1 MSENKPQVAVVTGG
15 GSGIGEAVAKALA
28 EDGYSV
34 AILGRTE
41 EKLRHVA
48 EKLRS
53 FGDAAY
59 FVCDVS
65 DRAGVDHVFGDI
77 TGTMG
82 PPAVLVNSAGINV
95 VQRSMETLAPED
107 WDRILAVHATGTYN
121 CIRAVLPGMR
131 DAGSGLIINISSIA
145 GKRALELAGAAY
157 CAGKFA
163 MTALGMAAGLEE
175 RHRGIRITNIY
186 PGEVNTPILEQR
198 PEPVPPE
205 RRAQMLQPDDL
216 AEIVRTIVRLPP
228 RAHVWEVV
236 VTPLYQAY
244 A

>member
-1 MSENKPQVAVVTGG
+1 MNEKKRQVAVVTGG
-15 GSGIGEAVAKALA
+15 GSGIGEAIAKALA

-41 EKLRHVA
+41 EKLRRVA
-48 EKLRS
+48 EEIKS
-53 FGDAAY
+53 FGEAVY

-65 DRAGVDHVFGDI
+65 DRPAVDHVFAEI
-77 TGTMG
+77 IQTMG
-82 PPAVLVNSAGINV
+82 APAVLVNSAGINV
-95 VQRSMETLAPED
+95 IRRSMEALAPED

-121 CIRAVLPGMR
+121 CLRAVLPGMR
-131 DAGSGLIINISSIA
+131 EAGSGLIINISSIA
-145 GKRALELAGAAY
+145 GKRALELAGVAY

-175 RHRGIRITNIY
+175 RYRGIRITNIY

>member
-1 MSENKPQVAVVTGG
+1 MNETKRRVAVVTGG

-28 EDGYSV
+28 REGFSM

-41 EKLRHVA
+41 EKLRRVA
-48 EKLRS
+48 QDIQS
-53 FGDAAY
+53 FGEVAY

-65 DRAGVDHVFGDI
+65 DRQCVDHVFAQI
-77 TGTMG
+77 VERMG
-82 PPAVLVNSAGINV
+82 APWLLVNSAGINV
-95 VQRSMETLAPED
+95 VNRSMATLAPED
-107 WDRILAVHATGTYN
+107 WDRIVSVHATGTYN

-131 DAGSGLIINISSIA
+131 EAGSGLIINISSIA

-198 PEPVPPE
+198 PEPVPQE
-205 RRAQMLQPDDL
+205 RREQMLQPEDL
-216 AEIVRTIVRLPP
+216 AEIVLSIVRLPP
-228 RAHVWEVV
+228 RVHVWEVV
-236 VTPLYQAY
+236 VTPLYQPY

>member
-1 MSENKPQVAVVTGG
+1 MKENRREVAVVTGG
-15 GSGIGEAVAKALA
+15 GSGIGEALAKALA
-28 EDGYSV
+28 HEGYIV

-41 EKLRHVA
+41 EKLRRVA
-48 EKLRS
+48 EEIRS
-53 FGDAAY
+53 FGEATY
-59 FVCDVS
+59 FVCDVTE
-65 DRAGVDHVFGDI
+65 RLGVDHVFAEL
-77 TGTMG
+77 TQSMG
-82 PPAVLVNSAGINV
+82 PPSVLVNSAGINV
-95 VQRSMETLAPED
+95 VRRSMETLAPED

-121 CIRAVLPGMR
+121 CIRAVLPAMR
-131 DAGSGLIINISSIA
+131 RAGSGLIINISSIA

-175 RHRGIRITNIY
+175 RHHGIRITNIY

-198 PEPVPPE
+198 PEPVPQE
-205 RRAQMLQPDDL
+205 RRAAMLQPEDL
-216 AEIVRTIVRLPP
+216 AEIVLSIVRLPS

>member
-1 MSENKPQVAVVTGG
+1 MSENKRQVAVVTGG

-28 EDGYSV
+28 QEGYSV

-41 EKLRHVA
+41 EKLLHVA

-65 DRAGVDHVFGDI
+65 DRAAVDHVFGDI

-82 PPAVLVNSAGINV
+82 PPTVLVNSAGINV
-95 VQRSMETLAPED
+95 VRRSMETLAPED

-121 CIRAVLPGMR
+121 CIRAVLPKMR

-145 GKRALELAGAAY
+145 GKRALELAGVAY

>member
-28 EDGYSV
+28 QEGYSV

-41 EKLRHVA
+41 EKLLHVA

-65 DRAGVDHVFGDI
+65 DRAAVDHVFGDI

-82 PPAVLVNSAGINV
+82 PPTVLVNSAGINV
-95 VQRSMETLAPED
+95 VRRSMETLAPED

-121 CIRAVLPGMR
+121 CIRAVLPKMR

>member
-1 MSENKPQVAVVTGG
+1 
-15 GSGIGEAVAKALA
+15 
-28 EDGYSV
+28 
-34 AILGRTE
+34 
-41 EKLRHVA
+41 
-48 EKLRS
+48 
-53 FGDAAY
+53 
-59 FVCDVS
+59 
-65 DRAGVDHVFGDI
+65 
-77 TGTMG
+77 
-82 PPAVLVNSAGINV
+82 
-95 VQRSMETLAPED
+95 
-107 WDRILAVHATGTYN
+107 
-121 CIRAVLPGMR
+121 
-131 DAGSGLIINISSIA
+131 
-145 GKRALELAGAAY
+145 
-157 CAGKFA
+157 
-163 MTALGMAAGLEE
+163 MAAGLEE